1 MKIHIRE
8 LGAIKE
14 GTIDLS
20 KKLTVFC
27 GPNGTGK
34 TYMAYVLY
42 ALTKLNNKSLGIGLD
57 TQTLKLVLSTNEFIV
72 DIDTLALWEF
82 RKKEIEKVKNELWS
96 LFSIAQDKSES
107 FFKDTFIGCDDIFE
121 SFEDKIR
128 GISIDNISFKM
139 YGYTFHI
146 LKKEGELHVHVKLA
160 DTTKKDVNFADFME
174 IAFLSRLYSLLSF
187 YPITSSI
194 IFPVER
200 NSIYTFSKELSIKR
214 NDTLDHLQATLS
226 QNKEL
231 NVLELLFKRTTR
243 YPQPI
248 RDGLE
253 FAEDLERIQKT
264 NSSFHH
270 FGLEIE
276 KKLLK
281 GRVLITKEGSV
292 EFSSDKA
299 PKTKLSFHQSSSI
312 VKTLAS
318 LVIYLKYEAVHNDLV
333 IIDEPELNL
342 HPDNQ
347 VKLARI
353 FAKLVNKG
361 LRLIVSTHSDYIVR
375 EFNNLIMVS
384 SDKNEVKEIA
394 KTVGGYEEDEYIKI
408 QDIGVYVFDFKKTK
422 KEESRKSE
430 VKEIEVTETGFEI
443 PSVDETIKNQNMIS
457 EELFY
462 SLKYAISNE

>member
-1 MKIHIRE
+1 MKIQVKE

-20 KKLTVFC
+20 KKLNVFC

-34 TYMAYVLY
+34 TYMAYVIY
-42 ALTKLNNKSLGIGLD
+42 ALTKLNNKSLGIRLD
-57 TQTLKLVLSTNEFIV
+57 DSIVKAALSGNEFSIS
-72 DIDTLALWEF
+72 INASEIWQF
-82 RKKEIEKVKNELWS
+82 RKKEIDKVKNELWS

-107 FFKDTFIGCDDIFE
+107 FFKDTSIECDDTFE
-121 SFEDKIR
+121 SFEAKMLEM
-128 GISIDNISFKM
+128 SIDNILFRM
-139 YGYTFHI
+139 YGYSFVL
-146 LKKEGELHVHVKLA
+146 LKNKGELSVLITLVEN
-160 DTTKKDVNFADFME
+160 TKKDESFAKFME

-187 YPITSSI
+187 YPITNSI

-214 NDTLDHLQATLS
+214 NDTLDHLQASLS

-231 NVLELLFKRTTR
+231 NVLDLLFKRTTR
-243 YPQPI
+243 YPLPI

-264 NSSFHH
+264 NSTFHD

-281 GRVLITKEGSV
+281 GKVIITKEGSV

-342 HPDNQ
+342 HPNNQ

-353 FAKLVNKG
+353 FAKLINKG

-384 SDKNEVKEIA
+384 SNKTEVKEIA
-394 KTVGGYEEDEYIKI
+394 KTIGGYEDDEYINKNEI
-408 QDIGVYVFDFKKTK
+408 AAYVFDFKKSK
-422 KEESRKSE
+422 KEESKKSE
-430 VKEIEVTETGFEI
+430 VKNIEVSEMGFEI
-443 PSVDETIKNQNMIS
+443 STVDETIDEQNRIS
-457 EELFY
+457 EELY
-462 SLKYAISNE
+462 YTLKYGKKDD

>member
-1 MKIHIRE
+1 MKIQIKE

-20 KKLTVFC
+20 KKLNVFC

-34 TYMAYVLY
+34 TYMAYVIY
-42 ALTKLNNKSLGIGLD
+42 ALTKLNNKSLGVRLD
-57 TQTLKLVLSTNEFIV
+57 NKILKLALSNNEFKIN
-72 DIDTLALWEF
+72 INTQALWDF
-82 RKKEIEKVKNELWS
+82 RKKEIEKVKNELWN

-107 FFKDTFIGCDDIFE
+107 FFKDTTIECDDTFE
-121 SFEDKIR
+121 SFENKMIEM
-128 GISIDNISFKM
+128 SINNISFKM
-139 YGYTFHI
+139 YGITFNLI
-146 LKKEGELHVHVKLA
+146 KKRGELNVNIMIDEA
-160 DTTKKDVNFADFME
+160 TKKDDNFANFME
-174 IAFLSRLYSLLSF
+174 IAFVSRFYSLLSF
-187 YPITSSI
+187 YPITNSI

-214 NDTLDHLQATLS
+214 NDTLDHLQASLS

-231 NVLELLFKRTTR
+231 NVLDLLFKRTTR
-243 YPQPI
+243 YPLPI

-264 NSSFHH
+264 NSTFHD

-281 GRVLITKEGSV
+281 GKVIITKEGSV
-292 EFSSDKA
+292 EFASDKA

-318 LVIYLKYEAVHNDLV
+318 LVIYLKYEAVHNDLM

-342 HPDNQ
+342 HPNNQ

-353 FAKLVNKG
+353 FAKLINKG

-384 SDKNEVKEIA
+384 SDKAEVKEIA
-394 KTVGGYEEDEYIKI
+394 KTVGGYEEDEFIYEN
-408 QDIGVYVFDFKKTK
+408 DIAAYVFDFKRTK
-422 KEESRKSE
+422 KEEAKKSE
-430 VKEIEVTETGFEI
+430 VKNIDVSEMGFEI
-443 PSVDETIKNQNMIS
+443 STVDETIDEQNRIT

-462 SLKYAISNE
+462 TLKYGKADD